1 MFMNLKFVFY
11 FQENAEQRKKQFE
24 RMLSEHAELVEEIG
38 RATAPDAASDDRDH

>member
-1 MFMNLKFVFY
+1 MFSI